1 MVTTRTSTTLLTRP
15 LQPET
20 EHFLDSRWYAF
31 ADLICAA
38 SAGALWAISDGQFGW
53 WPLLIAVLP
62 WPARILN
69 GRFPLS
75 RTPFDWLLLLF
86 LITAVIGTWTAYDG
100 DAAWAKFWLI
110 VAAILLFYALAGQPP
125 ENIWPVLGAL
135 AVLGSV
141 IAGLFLL
148 THNWLEQPAR
158 FAVFQEFGRSWMSI
172 RPQLPFNQA
181 VQQASAAEGVMAIL
195 LPIASAVTLYLLRRR
210 NWLPAILLALA
221 SAVLVA
227 GLIMSSSRSAWL
239 ALAGGFLVWSLWSIS
254 RLISHN
260 GTLSRRQ
267 TFLLLLLLLILI
279 AVILILLYPG
289 GLAGIARH
297 LPGPNRSNRLAL
309 GQDTLNLIKDYVI
322 TGSGLG
328 SFPGQYSQYSQ
339 ITPVFLFGHAH
350 NIFLDIALE
359 QGIAALI
366 LLLALFGTSFWLLS
380 GLEYAIQDIGQNDLL
395 HGSLLAGLS
404 IIILHGLVD
413 DPLYSSNWL
422 PLLFAFSG
430 ISTAITRYQPFRVDV
445 LGYRLRASVILLS
458 AVLILGVLSAIV
470 FRSSLQSAWYAN
482 SGALNMARVEL
493 NISWPTN
500 HWQGDSKVQQLQGAE
515 SRFHLAL
522 EQNSSNV
529 TALYRMG
536 LIALARQ
543 EFDTAVGYL
552 AAAQL
557 INPGHRGVRKAL
569 GYSALWNGDNVTA
582 DAMLRTL
589 PEAQCELGN
598 YAGWWPQQGHPDLG
612 ARALELLELL
622 QDS

>member
-1 MVTTRTSTTLLTRP
+1 LLTKP
-15 LQPET
+15 LQPEA

-31 ADLICAA
+31 ADLVCAA
-38 SAGALWAISDGQFGW
+38 IAGALWAFSGGQLGW

-62 WPARILN
+62 WPVRILH
-69 GRFPLS
+69 GRFPLN
-75 RTPFDWLLLLF
+75 RTSFDWLLLLF

-100 DAAWAKFWLI
+100 DTAWAKFWLI
-110 VAAILLFYALAGQPP
+110 VAAILLFYALAGQPH

-135 AVLGSV
+135 TVLGSV
-141 IAGLFLL
+141 IAGFFLL

-158 FAVFQEFGRSWMSI
+158 FAALQELGRSWMSV
-172 RPQLPFNQA
+172 RPQLPFNKA

-195 LPIASAVTLYLLRRR
+195 LPIASAVTLYLVRRR
-210 NWLPAILLALA
+210 KWLSAILLTLA
-221 SAVLVA
+221 GAVLVA

-239 ALAGGFLVWSLWSIS
+239 ALAGGLLVWSLWSIS

-260 GTLSRRQ
+260 WTPSRRQ

-279 AVILILLYPG
+279 AVALILLYPG
-289 GLAGIARH
+289 GLAGIARQ
-297 LPGPNRSNRLAL
+297 LPGPNRANRLAL
-309 GQDTLNLIKDYVI
+309 SQDTLNLIKDYAL

-350 NIFLDIALE
+350 NTFLDIALE
-359 QGIAALI
+359 QGIAGLI
-366 LLLALFGTSFWLLS
+366 LLLALFGMSFWLLS
-380 GLEYAIQDIGQNDLL
+380 GLEYAIPDIGQNDLL

-413 DPLYSSNWL
+413 DPLYNSNGL
-422 PLLFAFSG
+422 PLLFAFSS
-430 ISTAITRYQPFRVDV
+430 ISAAVTRRQPFRVDV
-445 LGYRLRASVILLS
+445 FGYRLRASVILLS

-470 FRSSLQSAWYAN
+470 FRNSLQSAWHGN
-482 SGALNMARVEL
+482 SGALNMAHVEL
-493 NISWPTN
+493 DSSWPTN
-500 HWQGDSKVQQLQGAE
+500 RWQGDSKVPQLQGAE
-515 SRFHLAL
+515 SQFLMAL

-529 TALYRMG
+529 TALYRLG
-536 LIALARQ
+536 LIALARE

-552 AAAQL
+552 AAAQQ
-557 INPGHRGVRKAL
+557 IMPDHRGIRKAL
-569 GYSALWNGDNVTA
+569 GYSALWNGDRLTA
-582 DAMLRTL
+582 AAMLSTL
-589 PEAQCELGN
+589 PEAQYELGN

-612 ARALELLELL
+612 VRAVELLELL